1 MTSVVCR
8 VGEILLHSGN
18 LVGNTD
24 KKVMISLDPSS
35 VAVDGSALRR
45 IREEKRLTQLYVS
58 KVVGVT
64 TDTVSRWENNRY
76 PTIRRENAVK
86 LAEALEVELEDI
98 IKKDIRIQPDVEKQD
113 SRSLS
118 KIIWSVAAILLVVL
132 ILVWFFVSQRNVS
145 FDPQLQARR
154 VLPFHVAP
162 GHELLIQLVISAETP
177 LKGMILKEEFPPGWT
192 FISAEPEAASVDVTA
207 GVARWI
213 FRNPQTLFNVYYRL
227 GVPDDIPLEKVITV
241 SGELTAN
248 PEGQQFVLPV
258 STDQRISVR
267 PFHWAD
273 TNANYVIDD
282 MEILVFSELT
292 ENTSE
297 LDEEWYLVE
306 QIWHSGSYRW
316 DDDNHRFVPVS
327 EENPVPSQPGVN

>member
-1 MTSVVCR
+1 M
-8 VGEILLHSGN
+8 
-18 LVGNTD
+18 
-24 KKVMISLDPSS
+24 MSLDQSS
-35 VAVDGSALRR
+35 VAVDGTALRR

-76 PTIRRENAVK
+76 PTIRRENAIR
-86 LAEALEVELEDI
+86 LAEALEVELADI
-98 IKKDIRIQPDVEKQD
+98 IKKDIQIQPVEKKQE
-113 SRSLS
+113 SRYFD
-118 KIIWSVAAILLVVL
+118 KRFWLVIAVCL
-132 ILVWFFVSQRNVS
+132 MVVFLAWFFISQRRVP
-145 FDPQLQARR
+145 FDAQLQARR
-154 VLPFHVAP
+154 LLPLHVAP
-162 GHELLIQLVISAETP
+162 GHELLVQLVISTEIP
-177 LKGMILKEEFPPGWT
+177 LKGMILKEEFPPGWQ
-192 FISAEPEAASVDVTA
+192 FISSDPEAASVDVAT

-213 FRNPQTLFNVYYRL
+213 FRNPQTLFTVYYRL
-227 GVPDDIPLEKVITV
+227 AVPDDVPMDNVIAV
-241 SGELTAN
+241 SGELIAN

-258 STDQRISVR
+258 SADQRVSIR

-297 LDEEWYLVE
+297 LDDEWYLVE

-316 DDDNHRFVPVS
+316 DDDSYRFVPTS
-327 EENPVPSQPGVN
+327 EEAPALIGPDIN

>member
-1 MTSVVCR
+1 
-8 VGEILLHSGN
+8 
-18 LVGNTD
+18 
-24 KKVMISLDPSS
+24 MISLDPSS

-98 IKKDIRIQPDVEKQD
+98 IKKDIQIQPGVEQQD

-118 KIIWSVAAILLVVL
+118 KIIWSVATVLVVVL
-132 ILVWFFVSQRNVS
+132 ILIWFFASQRNLPM
-145 FDPQLQARR
+145 DPQLQARR

-162 GHELLIQLVISAETP
+162 GHELLIQLEISAETP

-192 FISAEPEAASVDVTA
+192 FISSEPEAASVDAPA

-227 GVPDDIPLEKVITV
+227 GVPDDVPLEKIITV

-248 PEGQQFVLPV
+248 PEGRQFILPV
-258 STDQRISVR
+258 SADQRTSIR

-306 QIWHSGSYRW
+306 QIWHSGSYQW
-316 DDDNHRFVPVS
+316 DDVNYRFVPVS
-327 EENPVPSQPGVN
+327 AEENPAPSPPGGN

>member
-1 MTSVVCR
+1 MTLFDS
-8 VGEILLHSGN
+8 
-18 LVGNTD
+18 
-24 KKVMISLDPSS
+24 SS
-35 VAVDGSALRR
+35 VAVDGNALRR

-86 LAEALEVELEDI
+86 LAEALEVDLEDI
-98 IKKDIRIQPDVEKQD
+98 LKQD
-113 SRSLS
+113 VQAQPIPENQQS
-118 KIIWSVAAILLVVL
+118 KSFIKRFWPIAAIVLLALSL
-132 ILVWFFVSQRNVS
+132 IWFFIPQRKVP

-154 VLPFHVAP
+154 ILPPHVAP
-162 GHELLIQLVISAETP
+162 GHELLVQLVLATEAP
-177 LKGMILKEEFPPGWT
+177 LKGMILKEEFPPGWK
-192 FISAEPEAASVDVTA
+192 FISSEPEAASVDIAT

-213 FRNPQTLFNVYYRL
+213 FRNPETPLHVYYRL
-227 GVPDDIPLEKVITV
+227 GVPHDVQPEKKIAV
-241 SGELTAN
+241 SGELIAN
-248 PEGQQFVLPV
+248 PDGQQLVLP
-258 STDQRISVR
+258 ISAAQQTSIR

-273 TNANYVIDD
+273 TNADYVIDD
-282 MEILVFSELT
+282 MEILIFSELT

-316 DDDNHRFVPVS
+316 DNVYYRFVPTHV
-327 EENPVPSQPGVN
+327 EELPAATHGDEN

>member
-1 MTSVVCR
+1 
-8 VGEILLHSGN
+8 
-18 LVGNTD
+18 
-24 KKVMISLDPSS
+24 MISLDPSS
-35 VAVDGSALRR
+35 VAVDGTALRR
-45 IREEKRLTQLYVS
+45 IREDKRLTQLYVS

-98 IKKDIRIQPDVEKQD
+98 IKKDSRTQPVEERQGVRFFDK
-113 SRSLS
+113 RVWL
-118 KIIWSVAAILLVVL
+118 VTAVFFMVVL
-132 ILVWFFVSQRNVS
+132 LGWFFISHPEAPS
-145 FDPQLQARR
+145 DSQLQARR
-154 VLPFHVAP
+154 SLPLHVAP

-177 LKGMILKEEFPPGWT
+177 LKGMILKEEFPPGWQ
-192 FISAEPEAASVDVTA
+192 FISSDPEAASVDVTT

-213 FRNPQTLFNVYYRL
+213 FRNPQTLFTVYYRL
-227 GVPDDIPLEKVITV
+227 GVPDDVPLETIISV
-241 SGELTAN
+241 SGELIAN
-248 PEGQQFVLPV
+248 PEGRQFVLPV
-258 STDQRISVR
+258 SADQRVSIR

-297 LDEEWYLVE
+297 LDDEWYLVE
-306 QIWHSGSYRW
+306 QIWHSGSYYW
-316 DDDNHRFVPVS
+316 DDVNYRFVPTS
-327 EENPVPSQPGVN
+327 AEENPALIQPELN

>member
-1 MTSVVCR
+1 M
-8 VGEILLHSGN
+8 
-18 LVGNTD
+18 
-24 KKVMISLDPSS
+24 MSLDQSS
-35 VAVDGSALRR
+35 VAVDGAALRR

-76 PTIRRENAVK
+76 PTIRRENAIK
-86 LAEALEVELEDI
+86 LAEALEVELDDI
-98 IKKDIRIQPDVEKQD
+98 IKNDIRTQPTKEKPG
-113 SRSLS
+113 SR
-118 KIIWSVAAILLVVL
+118 LLDKRSWLVMAVFFVVL
-132 ILVWFFVSQRNVS
+132 LLVWFFFSQRNVPL
-145 FDPQLQARR
+145 DAQLQARR
-154 VLPFHVAP
+154 LLPLHVAP

-177 LKGMILKEEFPPGWT
+177 LKGMILKEEFPPGWQ
-192 FISAEPEAASVDVTA
+192 FISADPEAASVDVSA

-213 FRNPQTLFNVYYRL
+213 FRNPQSIFTVYYRL
-227 GVPDDIPLEKVITV
+227 GVPDDVPLENVIDI
-241 SGELTAN
+241 SGELVAN

-258 STDQRISVR
+258 SADQQVSIR

-297 LDEEWYLVE
+297 LDDEWYLVE
-306 QIWHSGSYRW
+306 QIWHSGSYHW
-316 DDDNHRFVPVS
+316 DDDNYRFVPTS
-327 EENPVPSQPGVN
+327 AEEVPAPTPPDL